1 MPANES
7 NTQVRAYF
15 LRQGASIAKLH
26 SLLDSSLF
34 IHHLKKWLSI
44 LIEISLYL
52 LFASIVLGTMFIP
65 TELTEFITLDES
77 THVGVTLHNKDFDVF
92 VLILKLSLVLISL
105 PILLFAMLLGR
116 NRKKNALL
124 HEAFTEVKKMK
135 EGFDGAVKGL
145 GL

>member
-1 MPANES
+1 
-7 NTQVRAYF
+7 
-15 LRQGASIAKLH
+15 
-26 SLLDSSLF
+26 
-34 IHHLKKWLSI
+34 
-44 LIEISLYL
+44 
-52 LFASIVLGTMFIP
+52 MFIP

-77 THVGVTLHNKDFDVF
+77 THAGVTLHNKDFDVF

-124 HEAFTEVKKMK
+124 HEAFSEVKKMK

>member
-15 LRQGASIAKLH
+15 LQQGASIAKLH

-34 IHHLKKWLSI
+34 IHHLKTWLSI

-52 LFASIVLGTMFIP
+52 LFASILLGTMFIP

-77 THVGVTLHNKDFDVF
+77 TRVGVTLRNKDFGVF

-105 PILLFAMLLGR
+105 PILLFALLLGR

-135 EGFDGAVKGL
+135 EGFDGAVRDL